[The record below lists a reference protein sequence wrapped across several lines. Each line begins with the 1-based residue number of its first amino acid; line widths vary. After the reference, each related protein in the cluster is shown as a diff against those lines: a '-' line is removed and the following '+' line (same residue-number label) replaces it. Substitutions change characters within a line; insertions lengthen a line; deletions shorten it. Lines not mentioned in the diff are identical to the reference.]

1 MRQMRRVF
9 YLSVADARGCRM
21 LIGKKSDKIIAG
33 TPYRIIFVSETTKT
47 GTTIEDRKLKIEEP
61 D

>member
-21 LIGKKSDKIIAG
+21 QIGKKSDKTIAG
-33 TPYRIIFVSETTKT
+33 IPYPIIFVSEAIKQV
-47 GTTIEDRKLKIEEP
+47 EQLKIEN
-61 D
+61 

>member
-21 LIGKKSDKIIAG
+21 LIGKKSDKTIAG
-33 TPYRIIFVSETTKT
+33 IPYHVIFVSEATKQV
-47 GTTIEDRKLKIEEP
+47 EQLKIEN
-61 D
+61 